1 MRRLFSLWA
10 ALAAFSAL
18 AAASAA
24 LVQTP
29 LLQTQK
35 YPDPIKVTG
44 DTDHDPSLAKGPDG
58 TYFLFGTGNQLPIH
72 SSPDRVNWTY
82 IGDVFP
88 SSAPVATDPYTH
100 QRNGDLW
107 APDVT
112 WVASQKRFVMYY
124 TASSMGS
131 RHSALFLAFS
141 PTALPGTWT
150 DGGKVLETTEN
161 DQYNAIDPNLII
173 LPSGE
178 WYLTFG
184 SYWQGLFTVQLD
196 PSTGKLLHPDRK
208 DYVHLAKRGGG
219 GAEEAAWVYR
229 ASNGYFYLFR
239 STDST
244 YNIRVNRADNVLGPY
259 ADKDGVPATEV
270 GLLSMQAR
278 IAANG
283 GGTIILSTHGS
294 TIGPGGQAL
303 LSDVDGP
310 ILVYHYYVPGKS
322 VVGLN
327 RLDFSSGWPVVVD

>member
-1 MRRLFSLWA
+1 MRRLSLWT
-10 ALAAFSAL
+10 ALSAVSAL
-18 AAASAA
+18 AAASTA

-29 LLQTQK
+29 LLQTHK

-58 TYFLFGTGNQLPIH
+58 TYFLFGTGNQLLIH

-88 SSAPVATDPYTH
+88 SSAPVATDPYTR

-141 PTALPGTWT
+141 STALPGTWT
-150 DGGKVLETTEN
+150 DGGKVLETSE
-161 DQYNAIDPNLII
+161 DDRYNAIDPNLII

-196 PSTGKLLHPDRK
+196 PNTGKLLHPDRK

-229 ASNGYFYLFR
+229 ASNGYFYLFSSFDICCR

-244 YNIRVNRADNVLGPY
+244 YNIRVSRADNVLGPY
-259 ADKDGVPATEV
+259 VDKDG
-270 GLLSMQAR
+270 S
-278 IAANG
+278 

-303 LSDVDGP
+303 LNDVDGP
-310 ILVYHYYVPGKS
+310 ILAYHYYVPGKS